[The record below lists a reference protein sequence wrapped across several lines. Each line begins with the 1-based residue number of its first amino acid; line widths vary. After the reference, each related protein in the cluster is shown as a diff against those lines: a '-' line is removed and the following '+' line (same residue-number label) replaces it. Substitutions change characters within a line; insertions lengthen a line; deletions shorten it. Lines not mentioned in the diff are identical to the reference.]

1 MSSAIDKL
9 REFWDKRYAQAD
21 YAYGREPNGFLQS
34 QLAQI
39 AAGGAVLCVAD
50 GEGRNSVWLA
60 GQGLQVTA
68 VDISPQ
74 GMLKANALALE
85 QGVQLR
91 TEVADLSAY
100 QMGEARWD
108 AIVSI
113 FLHLPPALRRVFH
126 ARCLR
131 ALKPGG
137 VFIYE
142 AYGDQQ
148 LGLGTGGP
156 KEAELLPQSQDVAA
170 DFAGA
175 ECLRAYAGLRE
186 VHEGALHS
194 GQGYVLQFVVR
205 KTLPPH
211 EAA

>member
-1 MSSAIDKL
+1 MTSAVDKL
-9 REFWDKRYAQAD
+9 RQFWDQRYADAD
-21 YAYGREPNGFLQS
+21 YAYGRAPNEFLVS

-39 AAGGAVLCVAD
+39 RTGGEVLCVAD

-60 GQGLQVTA
+60 AQGLHVTA

-74 GMLKANALALE
+74 GIAKARALAQE
-85 QGVQLR
+85 QGVALH

-108 AIVSI
+108 AVVSI
-113 FLHLPPALRRVFH
+113 FLHLPPLLRRSFH
-126 ARCLR
+126 ARCLQ

-156 KEAELLPQSQDVAA
+156 KELGLLPQALDVAA
-170 DFAGA
+170 DFVGG
-175 ECLRAYAGLRE
+175 ESLHAYDGLRE
-186 VHEGALHS
+186 VREGALHS
-194 GQGYVLQFVVR
+194 GQGYVLQFVIR
-205 KTLPPH
+205 NPLP
-211 EAA
+211 